1 MTPKDVFTVGM
12 AVIFLWTLFVSI
24 YYSFLTHSNP
34 THAVYQFP
42 ITAKERVRNHYIS
55 PIFMFVTVSLALVL
69 FGYIIAGLFALLGNI
84 EGASETDPFY
94 LEGTIFSVGYLLLV
108 YSIYMPTSFM
118 LDKKKRFIVGIVG
131 LVFLILISFSVVL
144 LASGSFTLSLG
155 IAVILLN
162 SSRGLL
168 VSIITLIISLIAAF
182 GSYKFSG
189 KLLKYD

>member
-1 MTPKDVFTVGM
+1 
-12 AVIFLWTLFVSI
+12 
-24 YYSFLTHSNP
+24 
-34 THAVYQFP
+34 
-42 ITAKERVRNHYIS
+42 
-55 PIFMFVTVSLALVL
+55 MFVTVSLALVL
-69 FGYIIAGLFALLGNI
+69 FGYIIAGLFALFGNI

-155 IAVILLN
+155 ISVILLN

-168 VSIITLIISLIAAF
+168 VSIITLIISLIAVF
-182 GSYKFSG
+182 GSYKFSV